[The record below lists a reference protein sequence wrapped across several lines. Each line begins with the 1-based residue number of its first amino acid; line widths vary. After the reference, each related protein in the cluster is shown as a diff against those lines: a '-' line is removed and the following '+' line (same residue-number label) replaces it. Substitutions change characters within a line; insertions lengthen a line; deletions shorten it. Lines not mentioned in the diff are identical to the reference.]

1 MDQALIDLLRITKLD
16 DNLLGTTNSP
26 GGGGGGAPGL
36 VRNPPEYT
44 HMTVF
49 GDRRRWTIDSAKWTE
64 FWQGYCALA
73 YKGRGN
79 YCLAEKPMD
88 VMPIIADFVLKFQYS
103 PKNEKDGTVKRENP
117 EDIELFGEDFILGV
131 VYSYQQAI
139 QEILQIREAEMDIV
153 CVVMVLEKNWVTD
166 DMLMTQIRIQFPYCK
181 TDVSLQTRLI
191 RPRAIQF
198 LRAGNYISKLRMMP
212 MTDWDNIIDSF
223 TLQEPLLMYK
233 STMLPN
239 RPKLFVNHLY
249 GRVTPEHLEVGTG
262 PMMELTQVFNP
273 EKHQH
278 VHNHLVTA
286 SIFAGDFD
294 LEYWLPMFLSLH
306 FHAGVTIPKNNPQ
319 APVATT
325 TNNTNGKTVSPK
337 LPTPPGTPVTDETF
351 LEMASRFLPML
362 SRERVETDHFWV
374 DIGKALYNCDG
385 GGDAGLTEWIRFTE
399 KSDNHNEEECRHL
412 YPTFRDNLLSVQT
425 IAYYAREDSPESYA
439 DWHKQWCMPSMDKAI
454 SCLHA
459 DVAHCLWRMYWL
471 EYKCSSMEHNRF
483 WHFKNHR
490 WMKLDHGITLRREIS
505 EGFLGQFER
514 WRTDICRQV
523 NESDDPNLKTT
534 MENKL
539 KKIGTL
545 LAKLKTV
552 SFKNNVMKESAEHFY
567 DGRFERLI
575 DANPDLLGML
585 NCVIEITAD
594 GNAQHRPGKPE
605 DYVTMC
611 TGLTYTADLNW
622 QNPVVEK
629 LRRWMQMVFVDHDL
643 REYFLKLSA
652 SCLKGRNSDK
662 IFPIWTGEGNNSK
675 SMVVKLFESTFGSY
689 CIKFPTTTL
698 TGNRTQSSSAT
709 PEIARSKGTR
719 VAFAQEPDDNEV
731 MKGGII
737 KEHTGGD
744 RMYGRQL
751 FKEGEEYEIMYK
763 FFFMCNKIPAIP
775 TGGQA
780 VKNRTLIVPFL
791 STWVKPGLAPA
802 TEEEQFKERKF
813 PMDPFFER
821 GIPEMAKAFM
831 WMLVQY
837 YPKYVND
844 GLVTPAVVSAATDQ
858 YWAENDIYQHF
869 TSEMLVRPVNDK
881 GEPDLNASVIHT
893 DLYREF
899 KSWFKEA
906 YPGTKIPDSNAT
918 KKEFIRVLGPQQARK
933 WNGLRI
939 VIRDNGAN
947 LYPL

>member
-1 MDQALIDLLRITKLD
+1 MDQALIDLLRTTRLD
-16 DNLLGTTNSP
+16 DALLGTTNSP
-26 GGGGGGAPGL
+26 GGNAGVTGV
-36 VRNPPEYT
+36 VRNNQDYS
-44 HMTVF
+44 HMTMF
-49 GDRRRWTIDSAKWTE
+49 GDRRRWTIDPSKWTD
-64 FWQGYCALA
+64 FWRGYCALA
-73 YKGRGN
+73 YKGKGN
-79 YCLAEKPMD
+79 YCLAEKPSD
-88 VMPIIADFVLKFQYS
+88 TMPIIVDFVFKFHYVPS
-103 PKNEKDGTVKRENP
+103 GTAEEVP
-117 EDIELFGEDFILGV
+117 EDIELFGEDFILGI

-139 QEILQIREAEMDIV
+139 EEILQLRAGDADMF
-153 CVVMVLEKNWVTD
+153 CVVMVLEKNWVSD
-166 DMLMTQIRIQFPYCK
+166 DMLMTQIRIQFPYCR
-181 TDVSLQTRLI
+181 TDVAVQTRLI
-191 RPRAIQF
+191 RPRAVQF
-198 LRAGNYISKLRMMP
+198 LRAGNYISKLRMVP
-212 MTDWDNIIDSF
+212 MTDWDNIIDAI
-223 TLQEPLLMYK
+223 TLQEPVLMYK
-233 STMLPN
+233 STILPN
-239 RPKLFVNHLY
+239 RPKMFVDHLY
-249 GRVTPEHLEVGTG
+249 GRVTLEHLEAGTG
-262 PMMELTQVFNP
+262 PMMELGQGFIP
-273 EKHQH
+273 GSHGH
-278 VHNHLVTA
+278 VQNNLVTA
-286 SIFAGDFD
+286 SIFAGEYD
-294 LEYWLPMFLSLH
+294 LEYWLPMFLSLTYYT
-306 FHAGVTIPKNNPQ
+306 GVTLPKNTPQ
-319 APVATT
+319 TTATT
-325 TNNTNGKTVSPK
+325 TTTANNGNTGKTTSPK
-337 LPTPPGTPVTDETF
+337 LPTPPGTPVIEESS
-351 LEMASRFLPML
+351 LEMSSRFLPML
-362 SRERVETDHFWV
+362 SRERVETDHFWMDV
-374 DIGKALYNCDG
+374 GKVLYNCDNG
-385 GGDAGLTEWIRFTE
+385 GENGLTEWIRFTE
-399 KSDNHNEEECRHL
+399 KSDSHNEEECRHL
-412 YPTFRDNLLSVQT
+412 YPTFRDNLLTVQT

-459 DVAHCLWRMYWL
+459 DVAQCLWKMYWL
-471 EYKCSSMEHNRF
+471 EYRCSSMEHNRF

-490 WMKLDHGITLRREIS
+490 WMRLDHGISLRREIS
-505 EGFLGQFER
+505 EGFLSKFEM
-514 WRTDICRQV
+514 WRTDICRQI
-523 NESDDPNLKTT
+523 NESDNPELKTT

-552 SFKNNVMKESAEHFY
+552 SFKNNVMKEAAEHFY

-575 DANPDLLGML
+575 DVNPDLLGML

-594 GNAQHRPGKPE
+594 GTAQPRPGKPE

-611 TGLTYTADLNW
+611 TGLPFVHELNW
-622 QNPVVEK
+622 NHPLVSK
-629 LRRWMQMVFVDHDL
+629 LRLWMQMVFVDPEL

-675 SMVVKLFESTFGSY
+675 SMIVKLFESTFGSY

-751 FKEGEEYEIMYK
+751 FKEGEDYEIMYK

-821 GIPEMAKAFM
+821 GIPEMAKAFI
-831 WMLVQY
+831 WVLVQY
-837 YPKYVND
+837 YSKYVNE
-844 GLVTPAVVSAATDQ
+844 GLETPAVVSAATDQ

-869 TSEMLVRPVNDK
+869 TSEMLTRPVNDK
-881 GEPDLNASVIHT
+881 GEPDLNSTITHG

-899 KSWFKEA
+899 RSWFKES
-906 YPGTKIPDSNAT
+906 YPGTKIPDTNAS
-918 KKEFIRVLGPQQARK
+918 KKEFIRVLGQQRNRR

-939 VIRDNGAN
+939 AVRDNGVN
-947 LYPL
+947 LYQM